1 MSRKSLLGGAAPLYQ
16 AQESSF
22 LLMQAKCWAC
32 CPFTV
37 LSITQ
42 SNHRH
47 SAGPLMA
54 HGTDVQ
60 RVIWRPGTNRKSWDS
75 LFSKKEIKACLLQQM
90 GLYPAITAH
99 CVMLS
104 KALLLGGTCGLPGHE
119 EVAERD
125 VHRPVSLQFALRA
138 KRVRV
143 IGTCRKLMWNS
154 FSIMWK
160 LE

>member
-32 CPFTV
+32 CPLTV

-60 RVIWRPGTNRKSWDS
+60 RVIWRPETNCKNWDS
-75 LFSKKEIKACLLQQM
+75 RHWKKEIKASLLQLM

-99 CVMLS
+99 CVVLS
-104 KALLLGGTCGLPGHE
+104 QALLLGGTCGLPGHD
-119 EVAERD
+119 EVAECD
-125 VHRPVSLQFALRA
+125 VHRPISLQFALRA

-143 IGTCRKLMWNS
+143 ITACRKLMWNS
-154 FSIMWK
+154 FDVMWA